1 MNLNLKI
8 KSVLFIF
15 LLISDTNQINTL
27 SNIRDKSILS
37 LLILINPNLIFYQK
51 TEDLYITYLKFY
63 TDLDNILKIMKIDFL
78 EQKKNIEFNDIF
90 YSLMLKIKNY
100 SPDSNFRFKSTTLT
114 IFPGLDR
121 FFSKYSEMILNMTIG
136 CFNAISIL
144 GDNIFKFNILES
156 ILYTFVV
163 AISVTDVIVENLE
176 NNKNEAEKLKKI
188 DEILKIFSY
197 ANSNNL
203 EITKNHVLSA
213 LKALSQLIYQT
224 QLPES

>member
-1 MNLNLKI
+1 MNLSLKI

-114 IFPGLDR
+114 IFPGWID
-121 FFSKYSEMILNMTIG
+121 FS
-136 CFNAISIL
+136 
-144 GDNIFKFNILES
+144 
-156 ILYTFVV
+156 
-163 AISVTDVIVENLE
+163 
-176 NNKNEAEKLKKI
+176 
-188 DEILKIFSY
+188 
-197 ANSNNL
+197 AN
-203 EITKNHVLSA
+203 
-213 LKALSQLIYQT
+213 T
-224 QLPES
+224 QR

>member
-114 IFPGLDR
+114 IF
-121 FFSKYSEMILNMTIG
+121 SW
-136 CFNAISIL
+136 L
-144 GDNIFKFNILES
+144 G
-156 ILYTFVV
+156 
-163 AISVTDVIVENLE
+163 
-176 NNKNEAEKLKKI
+176 
-188 DEILKIFSY
+188 
-197 ANSNNL
+197 
-203 EITKNHVLSA
+203 
-213 LKALSQLIYQT
+213 
-224 QLPES
+224 